1 MKKTV
6 ICILSLLL
14 TANISAQVIDYTKPD
29 SLKVMSLFK
38 KAKTLKDK
46 SMSSYMVF
54 SDVNSR
60 VCHTWQRRWR
70 RMPTRSSSSTFT
82 SSTAPLTWKPYWHF
96 QGPWHSTSQHS
107 QAIAR
112 T

>member
-54 SDVNSR
+54 FGRQFKGVPYVAKTLEKNANEKLIVNLHQLD
-60 VCHTWQRRWR
+60 CT
-70 RMPTRSSSSTFT
+70 TFVDRK
-82 SSTAPLTWKPYWHF
+82 SVV
-96 QGPWHSTSQHS
+96 
-107 QAIAR
+107 
-112 T
+112 